1 MILPVEK
8 TKFAIT
14 SAESSWLIFTSL
26 LNLFPILFALC
37 KDVHF
42 YSWVSF
48 GTGFFS
54 ILYWIHPIHG
64 WRRTLDLYYAK
75 FSFLVYL
82 CSGMY
87 YIPFGLPV
95 VVLYGG
101 ALAIFSTYSL
111 TYVFPHIWLRFH
123 VLFHLL
129 GLGMKLYILCF
140 VHYTIDPSWL
150 GDIY

>member
-1 MILPVEK
+1 MIPIEK
-8 TKFAIT
+8 TKFVIT
-14 SAESSWLIFTSL
+14 AAESSWLIFTST
-26 LNLFPILFALC
+26 LNIFPILLALTMN
-37 KDVHF
+37 VPF

-87 YIPFGLPV
+87 YLPFGLPV

-101 ALAIFSTYSL
+101 ALAIFLTYSL

-123 VLFHLL
+123 IMFHLL
-129 GLGMKLYILCF
+129 GIGMKLYILCF
-140 VHYTIDPSWL
+140 VPYTLEKSWL
-150 GDIY
+150 SDIY